1 MALSRNAL
9 AKKGNRNLKA
19 VKALANVK
27 QESLHPT
34 LEGTGF
40 CLRDVRK
47 QYGIDAGSP
56 TAIAAWNAAGNKN
69 THTWYDAP
77 AGVPVF
83 WSGGSTGAGHIAI
96 ADGLGNVWSTDI
108 RREGKFDL
116 VPLAEI
122 HNKWGLKYL
131 GWTNTLNGVLVYE
144 A

>member
-1 MALSRNAL
+1 MASRNAL
-9 AKKGNRNLKA
+9 AKKGNRNLRA
-19 VKALANVK
+19 TKALAAVK

-34 LEGTGF
+34 LPDTTGQ
-40 CLRDVRK
+40 CLHDVRTM
-47 QYGIDAGSP
+47 YGIEVGSP
-56 TAIAAWNAAGNKN
+56 TAIDAYKTAGGKN
-69 THTWYDAP
+69 QHTWYDAP

-96 ADGLGNVWSTDI
+96 SDGLGNVWSTDI
-108 RREGKFDL
+108 RRDGRFDL

-122 HNKWGLKYL
+122 HNKWNLKYV